1 MSLPFLTSAPG
12 KVIIFG
18 EHSAVYNKPAVAA
31 SVSALRTYLLIS
43 ESSTPDTIELDFPD
57 ISFNHK
63 WSVNEF
69 DAITKD
75 QTNSQKL
82 AKAQHATDELSQ
94 DLVSLLEPLLAKLSK
109 SFHYHAAF
117 CFLYMFVCLC
127 PHRKSIK
134 FSLKSTLPIGAG
146 LGSSASI
153 SVSLALAMA
162 YLGGLI
168 ESNDL
173 KKLSEGD
180 KHTVNRWAFIGE
192 KCIHGTPSGIDNAVA
207 TYGNALLFEKD
218 SHKGTID
225 TNNFKFLDDFPAIPM
240 ILTYTRI
247 PRSTKDL
254 VTNVR
259 VLVTEKFPEVM
270 KPILDAM
277 GECALQGLD
286 IMTQLSQCAGT
297 DEETTETSNEL
308 YERLLELIRIN
319 HGLLVAIGVSHPGL
333 EIIKNLSDDLRIGS
347 TKLTGAGGGGCSLT
361 LLRRDITQEQIDI
374 FKKKLQTDFSYETF
388 ETDLGGTGCCLLSA
402 EELNKDL
409 KTKEQIFQLFE
420 NEHTTKQEI
429 DEILLPGSAKLP
441 WTS

>member
-18 EHSAVYNKPAVAA
+18 EHSAVYGKPAVAA
-31 SVSALRTYLLIS
+31 SVSALRTYLLVS
-43 ESSTPDTIELDFPD
+43 ESSTPNTIELDFPD

-63 WSVNEF
+63 WSIDDF
-69 DAITKD
+69 DAIIKD

-82 AKAQHATDELSQ
+82 AKAQQATDELSQ
-94 DLVSLLEPLLAKLSK
+94 ELVSLLEPLLAQLSK
-109 SFHYHAAF
+109 SFHHHAAF

-127 PHRKSIK
+127 PHTKNIK

-162 YLGGLI
+162 YLGRLI

-173 KKLSEGD
+173 KKLSESD
-180 KHTVNRWAFIGE
+180 KHIVNQWAFIGE

-218 SHKGTID
+218 SHKGTINA
-225 TNNFKFLDDFPAIPM
+225 NNFKFLEDFPTIPM

-254 VTNVR
+254 VANVR
-259 VLVTEKFPEVM
+259 VLVTERFPDVVR
-270 KPILDAM
+270 PILDAM

-286 IMTQLSQCAGT
+286 IMTKLSKCSGT
-297 DEETTETSNEL
+297 DEEAIETNNEL
-308 YERLLELIRIN
+308 YEQLLELIRIN
-319 HGLLVAIGVSHPGL
+319 HGLLVSIGVSHPGL

-361 LLRRDITQEQIDI
+361 LLRRDITQEQIDT
-374 FKKKLQTDFSYETF
+374 FKKKLQSDFSYETF
-388 ETDLGGTGCCLLSA
+388 ETDLGGTGCCLLDA
-402 EELNKDL
+402 EDLNRDP
-409 KTKEQIFQLFE
+409 KTKNQIFQLFE
-420 NEHTTKQEI
+420 EKNTTKQQI
-429 DEILLPGSAKLP
+429 DDLLLPGSANLP

>member
-18 EHSAVYNKPAVAA
+18 EHSAVYGKPAVAA

-43 ESSTPDTIELDFPD
+43 ESSTPNTIELDFPD
-57 ISFNHK
+57 IAFNHK
-63 WSVNEF
+63 WSIDDF
-69 DAITKD
+69 DAIIKD
-75 QTNSQKL
+75 QMNSQKL
-82 AKAQHATDELSQ
+82 SKAQQATGELSQ
-94 DLVSLLEPLLAKLSK
+94 ELVDVLQPLLAELSK

-127 PHRKSIK
+127 PHAKNIK

-153 SVSLALAMA
+153 SVALALAMA

-168 ESNDL
+168 ESSDL
-173 KKLSEGD
+173 EKLSESD
-180 KHTVNRWAFIGE
+180 KHLVNQWAFTGE

-218 SHKGTID
+218 SRKGTIN
-225 TNNFKFLDDFPAIPM
+225 TNNFKFLDEFPTIPM
-240 ILTYTRI
+240 ILIYTRI

-270 KPILDAM
+270 KPLLDAM

-286 IMTQLSQCAGT
+286 IMTQLSKCTGS
-297 DEETTETSNEL
+297 DEDASEKNNIL
-308 YERLLELIRIN
+308 YEQLLELIRIN
-319 HGLLVAIGVSHPGL
+319 HGLLVSIGVSHPGL

-361 LLRRDITQEQIDI
+361 LLRRDITQEQTDS
-374 FKKKLQTDFSYETF
+374 FKTKLQTDFGYETF
-388 ETDLGGTGCCLLSA
+388 ETGLGGTGCCLLRA
-402 EELNKDL
+402 EDLNKDL
-409 KTKEQIFQLFE
+409 KIKNRIIQLFE
-420 NEHTTKQEI
+420 AKDTTKQQI
-429 DEILLPGSAKLP
+429 DDLLLPGSANLP